1 MAKDD
6 YNVIKFKILVY
17 LYGILKRRYTFT
29 ADEFNNLLERN
40 NINDEY
46 FIDILELMLEESLI
60 KNITISTA
68 MGGHKFINSDI
79 SNVKITARVIN
90 HLEENKLM
98 NKIKENA
105 LSSLGLLGEF
115 VKKVLL

>member
-17 LYGILKRRYTFT
+17 LYGILKRRVFYRHLRTY
-29 ADEFNNLLERN
+29 AWRKLNKKHYY
-40 NINDEY
+40 INSD
-46 FIDILELMLEESLI
+46 
-60 KNITISTA
+60 
-68 MGGHKFINSDI
+68 GGHKFINSDI
-79 SNVKITARVIN
+79 SNVKITARGIN

>member
-79 SNVKITARVIN
+79 SNVKITARGIN

-105 LSSLGLLGEF
+105 LSNLGLLGEF

>member
-6 YNVIKFKILVY
+6 YNVINFKILVY

-68 MGGHKFINSDI
+68 MGGINLLI
-79 SNVKITARVIN
+79 VIYQT
-90 HLEENKLM
+90 
-98 NKIKENA
+98 
-105 LSSLGLLGEF
+105 
-115 VKKVLL
+115 

>member
-46 FIDILELMLEESLI
+46 L
-60 KNITISTA
+60 ST
-68 MGGHKFINSDI
+68 S
-79 SNVKITARVIN
+79 
-90 HLEENKLM
+90 
-98 NKIKENA
+98 
-105 LSSLGLLGEF
+105 
-115 VKKVLL
+115 